1 MRLAALVVVASVA
14 KAQDTT
20 VVVVRHLPAQ
30 QDTTVT
36 VRHIA
41 PAPQATAPAAGSRLA
56 PQYGA
61 QRYGLRNSALY
72 AKDPFLGTTLSFL
85 FPGGGQYYAGNAG
98 KGFLLTALAIGAPI
112 IGYANVNH
120 HPNDGFNSPGGPG
133 SGCDSFG
140 QNGFDRGC
148 RGIDWTPA
156 AIGLTVGIGSWLYG
170 MATAGS
176 DVQHWNQA
184 HGVRFVAGPGR
195 VGFAV
200 AVP

>member
-1 MRLAALVVVASVA
+1 MSLAALVLVASVA

-36 VRHIA
+36 VRHLA
-41 PAPQATAPAAGSRLA
+41 PAPQASTAPRVA
-56 PQYGA
+56 PPYGA
-61 QRYGLRNSALY
+61 PRYGLRANNGVY
-72 AKDPFLGTTLSFL
+72 AKDPYLGTTLSFL
-85 FPGGGQYYAGNAG
+85 FPGGGQYYAGNDG
-98 KGFLLTALAIGAPI
+98 KGFVLTALAIGAPI

-120 HPNDGFNSPGGPG
+120 HPSSDIVNTPDGPRSACDVFGPGGQAP
-133 SGCDSFG
+133 
-140 QNGFDRGC
+140 GC
-148 RGIDWTPA
+148 RHTDWTPA

-170 MATAGS
+170 IATAGT